1 MEGFEKLSSTIYDL
15 VDEVSADKVAV
26 HDKTLASN
34 SLYLLRDSL
43 IDLRYAYSLVKDLS
57 DKRIKLM
64 EQQVEQENFAG
75 DLHEAYHEASGQLRA
90 STVAIFQLG
99 KRTLNSSSYVLASF
113 LPHGVAVKEG
123 SFGRQYT
130 SVQKLDIS
138 KLDKRSKA
146 LVKNLLANGARLE
159 VHNDA
164 RDMYV
169 EHTKPATKAQQR
181 RPVHTGAGIN
191 YMKVKAE
198 FIGIQER
205 LYSGMVR
212 RADTDFVVLGEKD
225 AKGNEVR
232 TYHVHI
238 GHHLVPIGKDIVRSA
253 FIMRP
258 PDYDPDHFKKLDP
271 HSHSFTKTDDD
282 DDIGKAGEDYAVEIT
297 ELATVENMVSDYCD
311 YIEEMLAV
319 IKRR

>member
-1 MEGFEKLSSTIYDL
+1 MERFEKLSTTIYDL
-15 VDEVSADKVAV
+15 VEEVSADKLAV
-26 HDKTLASN
+26 HDKTPALN

-43 IDLRYAYSLVKDLS
+43 IDLRYAHSLVKELS

-64 EQQVEQENFAG
+64 EQQLEQENFAG

-99 KRTLNSSSYVLASF
+99 KRTLNSSSYVLAGF

-123 SFGRQYT
+123 SFGRQYS

-146 LVKNLLANGARLE
+146 LVKNLLAKGAKLE

-169 EHTKPATKAQQR
+169 EHTKPATKVQQR
-181 RPVHTGAGIN
+181 RPVHTGTGIN
-191 YMKVKAE
+191 YMKEKTE
-198 FIGIQER
+198 FTGIQEH

-238 GHHLVPIGKDIVRSA
+238 GHRLVPIGKNVVRSA
-253 FIMRP
+253 FLMKP
-258 PDYDPDHFKKLDP
+258 PDYDPDHFKKLEP
-271 HSHSFTKTDDD
+271 HSHSFTKTDND
-282 DDIGKAGEDYAVEIT
+282 DDIGTAGEDYSIEIT
-297 ELATVENMVSDYCD
+297 ELATVEDMIGDYCD
-311 YIEEMLAV
+311 YIEKMLAV
-319 IKRR
+319 VKRK